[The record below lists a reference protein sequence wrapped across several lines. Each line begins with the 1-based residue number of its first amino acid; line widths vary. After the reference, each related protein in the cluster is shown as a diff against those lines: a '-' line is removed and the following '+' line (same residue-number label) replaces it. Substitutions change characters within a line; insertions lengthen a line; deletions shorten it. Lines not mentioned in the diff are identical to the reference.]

1 MAKIIGMC
9 GRSGSGK
16 GYVCRLFLQY
26 GIPSVDTDAI
36 YRRLTGPSPI
46 LSPCMLELM
55 HTFGE
60 EIVSEDGSLNR
71 KKLAGIVFSS
81 GDKTALEKLNQ
92 ITHKYILNE
101 SVVMLRRML
110 NMGAPAVIL
119 DAPALF
125 EARLHGLCD
134 HVVCVLADEKTE
146 IHRIMVRDQLTETEA
161 RNRLSSQI
169 TSEELKKRSEFSI
182 DNSAGAPVEEQVKNL
197 AAVFLK

>member
-55 HTFGE
+55 HAFGE
-60 EIVSEDGSLNR
+60 EVVAGDGSLNR
-71 KKLAGIVFSS
+71 KKLSSIVFSS
-81 GDKTALEKLNQ
+81 GDREALQKLNQ

-101 SVVMLRRML
+101 SVVMLGRML

-125 EARLHGLCD
+125 EARLDGLCD
-134 HVVCVLADEKTE
+134 HVVCVLADEQTE

-161 RNRLSSQI
+161 KSRLSSQI
-169 TSEELKKRSEFSI
+169 TSEELKRRSEFCI

-197 AAVFLK
+197 ATVFLK